1 MQQACRNH
9 QETLMLDVMG
19 ELSDHR
25 LRRTWEAH
33 LERCAPCRVERQR
46 LVRLFATMRASAAP
60 PELSGAEAAL
70 MGGRVLRELRRP
82 ADRRVGA
89 GRSLRLAPAMAAA
102 GVMIIVAAAGY
113 FFQDQF
119 FGSGKVADL
128 RLEEQLPLQDV
139 EVIKQLDFLKS
150 LDTIEKLVQVV
161 DSDLSPGTAPNAE
174 ETPQAH
180 EVRSDATE
188 IA

>member
-1 MQQACRNH
+1 
-9 QETLMLDVMG
+9 MLDAMG

-33 LERCAPCRVERQR
+33 LEACTPCRVERQR
-46 LVRLFATMRASAAP
+46 LVRLIASMRESAAP
-60 PELSGAEAAL
+60 PELSGAQATL
-70 MGGRVLRELRRP
+70 MAGRVLRELRRP

-89 GRSLRLAPAMAAA
+89 GWRLRLTPAMAAA
-102 GVMIIVAAAGY
+102 GVMIILAAVGY
-113 FFQDQF
+113 FSRDQF
-119 FGSGKVADL
+119 FGSEKVADL

-161 DSDLSPGTAPNAE
+161 DPDLSPGAAPNAE